1 MFIEREF
8 NMIYYTPYQTTMGSI
23 VVLDSIVKAI
33 KVSFIKDGINKVN
46 LGVKPLPHIEMVFI
60 TGLHP
65 SEADIPLFTHP
76 LEVEYNGKT
85 YLCTD
90 MRLFVNNMLGRTTLA
105 DLNNNIKNRVEFN
118 FFKTRSI
125 LTLAWLNKGQS
136 HIRNGLGFSA
146 SVYSALVSQLISRA
160 YGLDYGDQ
168 LLIQIVACYF
178 YYSLFFDDELIKQDL
193 IDSWVIHTAQIT
205 KTDTA
210 LIGDTFQKITKC
222 NSMATFCD
230 AVKEVCKNNRLHD
243 LNVPVLLT
251 LVKSTWFGANAK
263 EVMSVALE
271 HPPTWI
277 SMVYTALQERSYK
290 NSNIYQYAE
299 RLGKRGLAEEFIR
312 SYSDIVLQYVQDR
325 HALES
330 AELYPSVSSYIGDFE

>member
-1 MFIEREF
+1 
-8 NMIYYTPYQTTMGSI
+8 MIYYTPYQTTMGKI
-23 VVLDSIVKAI
+23 VVLDDII
-33 KVSFIKDGINKVN
+33 KTIKMAFIKDKINEVN

-76 LEVEYNGKT
+76 LEVAYNGKT
-85 YLCTD
+85 YLCND
-90 MRLFVNNMLGRTTLA
+90 MRLFINNMLGRTTLA
-105 DLNNNIKNRVEFN
+105 DLDNNIKNKVEFN

-136 HIRNGLGFSA
+136 HIKNGLGFGA
-146 SVYSALVSQLISRA
+146 NVYSALVSQLISRS
-160 YGLDYGDQ
+160 YGLDFGDQ
-168 LLIQIVACYF
+168 LLIQIIACYF
-178 YYSLFFDDELIKQDL
+178 YYSLFYDDSNINLELVE
-193 IDSWVIHTAQIT
+193 SWVIHTAQIT
-205 KTDTA
+205 KTDTD
-210 LIGDTFQKITKC
+210 LIFSTFQKITKC
-222 NSMATFCD
+222 NDMASFCES
-230 AVKEVCKNNRLHD
+230 VKSICKNNRLHD

-325 HALES
+325 RALES
-330 AELYPSVSSYIGDFE
+330 ADLYPNVASFIGDFE

>member
-1 MFIEREF
+1 
-8 NMIYYTPYQTTMGSI
+8 MIYYTPYHTTMGKI
-23 VVLDSIVKAI
+23 VVLDDIIKTI
-33 KVSFIKDGINKVN
+33 KVAFIKDGVNKVN

-65 SEADIPLFTHP
+65 SETDIPLFTHP
-76 LEVEYNGKT
+76 VEVAYNGRT

-90 MRLFVNNMLGRTTLA
+90 MRLFVSNMLGRTTLV
-105 DLNNNIKNRVEFN
+105 DLDNNIKNKVEFN

-125 LTLAWLNKGQS
+125 LTLAWLNKGQG
-136 HIRNGLGFSA
+136 HIRNGLGFA
-146 SVYSALVSQLISRA
+146 ANVYSALISQLISRA

-168 LLIQIVACYF
+168 LTIQIIACYF
-178 YYSLFFDDELIKQDL
+178 YFSLFFDDELIKQDL
-193 IDSWVIHTAQIT
+193 VESWVIHTAQMT
-205 KTDTA
+205 KADTV
-210 LIGDTFQKITKC
+210 LISSIFQQITKC
-222 NSMATFCD
+222 NNMASFCETI
-230 AVKEVCKNNRLHD
+230 KSICKNNRLHD

-263 EVMSVALE
+263 EIMSVALE
-271 HPPTWI
+271 HPPTWV

-312 SYSDIVLQYVQDR
+312 SYSDIVLQYVKDR

-330 AELYPSVSSYIGDFE
+330 ADLYPSVASFIGDFE